1 MTDVEQDLHAMH
13 AAAQQR
19 EWNTLQDTLKRLIS
33 EVDPLVALGVA
44 VSRAEVFLPT
54 FEDYYPEAG
63 WVRELLLQIVSYAT
77 APTDLPM
84 EALTQF
90 PDPGC
95 GNFIMATFDMARAV
109 QTQYS
114 IFERYSYIV
123 NAVANGILADLQHT
137 YYSRHR
143 DEYDMM
149 FDPEADPEIAS
160 RVQQGFWMDN
170 EVAERDTASWIDVLY
185 EVEAMLEG

>member
-1 MTDVEQDLHAMH
+1 MTDIEQDLHAMH

-44 VSRAEVFLPT
+44 VSRAEIFLPT

-63 WVRELLLQIVSYAT
+63 WVRQLLLQIVSYAT

-114 IFERYSYIV
+114 VFERYSYIV

-170 EVAERDTASWIDVLY
+170 AVAERDTASWIDVLY
-185 EVEAMLEG
+185 EVEAMLEE